1 MSANRYGQIWH
12 GDHHHINIRFPSAE
26 ARLKFQNEFEAYH
39 ASHDH
44 EGDVPIFKCVTTK
57 DLKLSTGSR
66 SPQDLV
72 KAETDKDY
80 RITIDGYSWNEIHEY
95 HNPSGWSDYF
105 WYRVPTCCVPP
116 TIVVDRE
123 FVDSGTLKRHELSG
137 IFGVMPETDF
147 QSLLESVQTDGFIDP
162 IIRIHE
168 GHILD
173 GWHRYRA
180 AQELNLIRRLRFREW
195 REDRDEDG
203 DPKAFVL
210 ARNIE
215 RRHLSPQQRGQIVV
229 AFNNRFGQGNIKA
242 QRADSDSPNGEPK
255 TRQEL
260 AKEAGVSTRTID
272 RAIAVDKAGQSEV
285 VIRGDKTPGQLER
298 EAKEK
303 RYAKLCKAINAFN
316 RVWQKTQLATQVSL
330 SDDFFP
336 AAAEALGFP
345 INTVEQVYRCQDSP
359 ESEKKMKGFTGLG
372 IDSWER
378 YFDAMRTALIEK
390 PEWVESLESGTHT
403 EDALEHLYQN
413 RQNFQTAVSDFAQSG
428 AYLDFAYC
436 RCRIKSLVGLEDSTD
451 EESTDY
457 TQWDLQKIKAQ
468 SHLITETVQV
478 IRGYLEEDPK
488 IETHPV
494 AELLSEMQRISEI
507 HQSAKLDTYTP
518 PFLHQPL
525 SDAALKVEKLW
536 TADWEA
542 KSDEARLDDLNALE
556 AELPS
561 LIEAEDTARE
571 TDEKTASSDG
581 ISVAP
586 AEDTVDSLWEQITP
600 AIAAWKSERKGQ
612 GVGHA
617 SKTMFISAT
626 KRFHDLP
633 QECETDVDLLQK
645 LLALVTAIQG
655 RMYTF
660 ERYVKMQCDGASIW
674 RTDETA
680 DVPASDSSEN
690 RADESESLSSGNGVE
705 SRRLQASQHP
715 RFSAEEQ
722 TLTESESTPTSEPE
736 KPDWEQKQREHVNR
750 LESLPGEIR
759 QLLPTWQQA
768 HGIEG
773 TLTLKL
779 LLNARKH
786 IEFGRERGPDP
797 FFREEMEDLLQ
808 RMKSNDEGFVKKVRE
823 LLRGAEPAQ
832 EQSNSVA
839 QYEQTLT
846 LIEKLKD
853 GLKKVHVV
861 DVEEFVED
869 ILHFYNGI
877 GVDELLLSP
886 AETLKNIT
894 DFIEGFVDEPL
905 QAWPEYIR
913 DSHHI
918 PKRELVLVSIGI
930 SNNTDDE
937 FELVEFTDESSD
949 EIRCE
954 LNALPEDLRTALLK
968 LASEMIYA
976 EKVKGCHV
984 ND

>member
-1 MSANRYGQIWH
+1 MI
-12 GDHHHINIRFPSAE
+12 
-26 ARLKFQNEFEAYH
+26 
-39 ASHDH
+39 
-44 EGDVPIFKCVTTK
+44 
-57 DLKLSTGSR
+57 
-66 SPQDLV
+66 
-72 KAETDKDY
+72 
-80 RITIDGYSWNEIHEY
+80 
-95 HNPSGWSDYF
+95 SG
-105 WYRVPTCCVPP
+105 
-116 TIVVDRE
+116 E
-123 FVDSGTLKRHELSG
+123 
-137 IFGVMPETDF
+137 
-147 QSLLESVQTDGFIDP
+147 
-162 IIRIHE
+162 
-168 GHILD
+168 
-173 GWHRYRA
+173 
-180 AQELNLIRRLRFREW
+180 
-195 REDRDEDG
+195 
-203 DPKAFVL
+203 
-210 ARNIE
+210 
-215 RRHLSPQQRGQIVV
+215 
-229 AFNNRFGQGNIKA
+229 
-242 QRADSDSPNGEPK
+242 K
-255 TRQEL
+255 T
-260 AKEAGVSTRTID
+260 A
-272 RAIAVDKAGQSEV
+272 SEV
-285 VIRGDKTPGQLER
+285 L
-298 EAKEK
+298 KE
-303 RYAKLCKAINAFN
+303 
-316 RVWQKTQLATQVSL
+316 T
-330 SDDFFP
+330 
-336 AAAEALGFP
+336 
-345 INTVEQVYRCQDSP
+345 
-359 ESEKKMKGFTGLG
+359 
-372 IDSWER
+372 
-378 YFDAMRTALIEK
+378 
-390 PEWVESLESGTHT
+390 
-403 EDALEHLYQN
+403 ALEHLYQN
-413 RQNFQTAVSDFAQSG
+413 RQDFQTAVSDFAQSG

-525 SDAALKVEKLW
+525 SDAVERIEKLW
-536 TADWEA
+536 TSDWEA

-571 TDEKTASSDG
+571 TDGKTASSDG
-581 ISVAP
+581 VSVAP
-586 AEDTVDSLWEQITP
+586 AKDTVDSLWEQITP

-612 GVGHA
+612 GIGHA

-633 QECETDVDLLQK
+633 QERETDVDLLQK

-861 DVEEFVED
+861 DVEEFVDD

-877 GVDELLLSP
+877 GVSDLATRPE
-886 AETLKNIT
+886 ETLKNIS
-894 DFIEGFVDEPL
+894 DFIEGFVDEPYRRGQNTSETATTSPNGNWCL
-905 QAWPEYIR
+905 SLSVSAI
-913 DSHHI
+913 I
-918 PKRELVLVSIGI
+918 PMMSLSW
-930 SNNTDDE
+930 
-937 FELVEFTDESSD
+937 
-949 EIRCE
+949 
-954 LNALPEDLRTALLK
+954 
-968 LASEMIYA
+968 
-976 EKVKGCHV
+976 
-984 ND
+984 

>member
-1 MSANRYGQIWH
+1 
-12 GDHHHINIRFPSAE
+12 
-26 ARLKFQNEFEAYH
+26 
-39 ASHDH
+39 
-44 EGDVPIFKCVTTK
+44 
-57 DLKLSTGSR
+57 
-66 SPQDLV
+66 
-72 KAETDKDY
+72 
-80 RITIDGYSWNEIHEY
+80 
-95 HNPSGWSDYF
+95 
-105 WYRVPTCCVPP
+105 
-116 TIVVDRE
+116 
-123 FVDSGTLKRHELSG
+123 
-137 IFGVMPETDF
+137 
-147 QSLLESVQTDGFIDP
+147 
-162 IIRIHE
+162 
-168 GHILD
+168 
-173 GWHRYRA
+173 
-180 AQELNLIRRLRFREW
+180 
-195 REDRDEDG
+195 
-203 DPKAFVL
+203 
-210 ARNIE
+210 
-215 RRHLSPQQRGQIVV
+215 
-229 AFNNRFGQGNIKA
+229 
-242 QRADSDSPNGEPK
+242 
-255 TRQEL
+255 
-260 AKEAGVSTRTID
+260 
-272 RAIAVDKAGQSEV
+272 
-285 VIRGDKTPGQLER
+285 
-298 EAKEK
+298 
-303 RYAKLCKAINAFN
+303 
-316 RVWQKTQLATQVSL
+316 
-330 SDDFFP
+330 
-336 AAAEALGFP
+336 
-345 INTVEQVYRCQDSP
+345 
-359 ESEKKMKGFTGLG
+359 MK
-372 IDSWER
+372 
-378 YFDAMRTALIEK
+378 
-390 PEWVESLESGTHT
+390 
-403 EDALEHLYQN
+403 Q
-413 RQNFQTAVSDFAQSG
+413 
-428 AYLDFAYC
+428 
-436 RCRIKSLVGLEDSTD
+436 
-451 EESTDY
+451 
-457 TQWDLQKIKAQ
+457 
-468 SHLITETVQV
+468 
-478 IRGYLEEDPK
+478 
-488 IETHPV
+488 
-494 AELLSEMQRISEI
+494 
-507 HQSAKLDTYTP
+507 
-518 PFLHQPL
+518 
-525 SDAALKVEKLW
+525 
-536 TADWEA
+536 
-542 KSDEARLDDLNALE
+542 RLDDLNELE
-556 AELPS
+556 TCLPG
-561 LIEAEDTARE
+561 LIEAEDTARAASSKKEREVQKLHKQKKQKAKLLWDTRIQVARDYTGDADTDLNLYLTLPDLEKAFAKSNPAYADAFQSAMKRTSE
-571 TDEKTASSDG
+571 TMFHIMIGKILESEDVTLEVLETEVRAIQTYMGDVRQWEREDWSPDTNWILPLIAAKKAKAETSSDG
-581 ISVAP
+581 VSVAP
-586 AEDTVDSLWEQITP
+586 AKDTVDSLWEQITP

-612 GVGHA
+612 GIGHA

-633 QECETDVDLLQK
+633 QERETDVDLLQK

-660 ERYVKMQCDGASIW
+660 ERYVKMQCNGASIW

-861 DVEEFVED
+861 DIEEFVDD
-869 ILHFYNGI
+869 ILHFYNGV
-877 GVDELLLSP
+877 GVSDLATRPE
-886 AETLKNIT
+886 ETLKNIT

-949 EIRCE
+949 EIRCD

-968 LASEMIYA
+968 LASEQIYA
-976 EKVKGCHV
+976 EAVKEF
-984 ND
+984 DTDDS